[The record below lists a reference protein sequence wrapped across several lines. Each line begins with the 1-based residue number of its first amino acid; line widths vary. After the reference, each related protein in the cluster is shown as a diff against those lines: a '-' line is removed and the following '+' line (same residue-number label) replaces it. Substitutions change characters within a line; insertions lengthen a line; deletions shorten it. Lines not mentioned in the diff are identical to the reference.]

1 MAELDPIHEVSGLV
15 GDFLTSIFLLFIA
28 PFLSVSKV

>member
-1 MAELDPIHEVSGLV
+1 MDPIHEVGEFI
-15 GDFLTSIFLLFIA
+15 GDFLTSIFFLFIA